1 MSITGTTIYDEEVE
15 SKVDYEFSHRYN
27 HTLHAY
33 IDISG
38 DLIAGTLLSQI
49 MYWFSNDKNGKS
61 KVRIYK
67 DGFFW
72 LAKGRNDWVEEIR
85 ISPKQYDNAIKKLKD
100 KRFVETKLYKFNAVP
115 TTHIRPIYKNINEE
129 IRKWKDSIA
138 KELSGFTQTVNPDSP
153 KGENGISPNGKMDID
168 QTVKSITETTNNNYS
183 TEEYNSKTTD
193 KASTKVEVSYKAL
206 FRKNRGERKLPY
218 DYTQS
223 QFDDFIKNKISEI
236 INRSFEGEQNSIEPI
251 CKIISYFYRK
261 YHEIMG
267 ERHPIM
273 SDAVYSSIVN
283 DLLDP
288 IDVIYESGLR
298 IDVDSY
304 ETMIDRFFETEYGIK
319 SGNYTDYRIGYFFS
333 DTVIER
339 LYYREFYSD
348 RPICE

>member
-1 MSITGTTIYDEEVE
+1 MAEKPLTENPSTDNLLTENP
-15 SKVDYEFSHRYN
+15 S
-27 HTLHAY
+27 
-33 IDISG
+33 
-38 DLIAGTLLSQI
+38 AG
-49 MYWFSNDKNGKS
+49 
-61 KVRIYK
+61 
-67 DGFFW
+67 
-72 LAKGRNDWVEEIR
+72 
-85 ISPKQYDNAIKKLKD
+85 KQPQLNTNRLN
-100 KRFVETKLYKFNAVP
+100 T
-115 TTHIRPIYKNINEE
+115 
-129 IRKWKDSIA
+129 
-138 KELSGFTQTVNPDSP
+138 KELN
-153 KGENGISPNGKMDID
+153 KKEEN
-168 QTVKSITETTNNNYS
+168 TNKENTKN
-183 TEEYNSKTTD
+183 

-236 INRSFEGEQNSIEPI
+236 INRSFDGEQDSIEPI

-273 SDAVYSSIVN
+273 SDAVYSRIVN

-288 IDVIYESGLR
+288 VDVIYESGLR